1 MNPQSRAKE
10 VHRLITAFEHQ
21 AAQFHDLTFS
31 IEYIAKDQNA
41 FSRPIK
47 KKHHGIFLWQF
58 VGLLG
63 NNGDNKNLVKTLTTS
78 DLTWGVPNAELTCL
92 GIIEGEAFETF
103 VAMAKR
109 AGSIFTKKEAYEF
122 KTRMLSEIIEA
133 ERAKN
138 PTTKAVASS
147 NDNPL
152 AIWLN
157 FLLFFV
163 SKTHPGRELSR
174 RIEPDPFAL
183 SLLALEYFQQQGE
196 AGKMTASFASLSDIQ
211 FKVALSFPGEKR
223 SYVEEV
229 ARNLKV
235 HLGENSVFYDFDYQ
249 AYLCHPSADIIL
261 QNVYHRQSEIVVVFL
276 CAEYAKKEWCGLEL
290 RAIRDLIKTKQSE
303 RIIIVK
309 FDDEQIDGFFSI
321 DGYLDAKKFSP
332 SQISEFI
339 LQNLKHE
346 GSQSC

>member
-10 VHRLITAFEHQ
+10 VQRLITAFEHQ

-31 IEYIAKDQNA
+31 IEYLTKDQDG
-41 FSRPIK
+41 FSRPIQR
-47 KKHHGIFLWQF
+47 KHHGIFLWQF
-58 VGLLG
+58 IGLLDS
-63 NNGDNKNLVKTLTTS
+63 NGDNENFAKILATRN
-78 DLTWGVPNAELTCL
+78 LTWGVPNAELTCI
-92 GIIEGEAFETF
+92 GVIEGEAFETF
-103 VAMAKR
+103 VVMAKR
-109 AGSIFTKKEAYEF
+109 AGSIFTKEEAYKF
-122 KTRMLSEIIEA
+122 KTKMLSEITEV
-133 ERAKN
+133 EKAKN
-138 PTTKAVASS
+138 PTSKTVAST

-157 FLLFFV
+157 FLLFYV

-174 RIEPDPFAL
+174 RIEPDSFAL
-183 SLLALEYFQQQGE
+183 SLLAMEYFQQQGE
-196 AGKMTASFASLSDIQ
+196 AGKMTASFAKLSDIQ

-229 ARNLKV
+229 TRNLQT

-249 AYLCHPSADIIL
+249 AHLCHPNADIIL
-261 QNVYHRQSEIVVVFL
+261 QNIYHRQSEIIVVFL

-303 RIIIVK
+303 RIIIVR
-309 FDDEQIDGFFSI
+309 FDDVQVDGFFSI
-321 DGYLDAKKFSP
+321 DGYLDAMKFSP

-339 LQNLKHE
+339 IQNLK
-346 GSQSC
+346 